1 MPPTFPITYW
11 IGWVQS
17 LGINGSTASTQW
29 LPSLPK
35 RTMSSGEV
43 TLNILK
49 YPGCKLKAEDL
60 EGDLDREQWRRGV
73 KSSYVE
79 NR

>member
-1 MPPTFPITYW
+1 M
-11 IGWVQS
+11 
-17 LGINGSTASTQW
+17 
-29 LPSLPK
+29 
-35 RTMSSGEV
+35 

-49 YPGCKLKAEDL
+49 YPGYKLKAEDL
-60 EGDLDREQWRRGV
+60 EGDLDREQWGRGV